1 MTALFPVSDGILLSA
16 GVAGAVYTVTV
27 AAVALTAALARDT
40 RRRRDAREALK
51 VLLRRR
57 AGGR

>member
-40 RRRRDAREALK
+40 RRRRDAREALTI
-51 VLLRRR
+51 LLRRWPGSR
-57 AGGR
+57 

>member
-1 MTALFPVSDGILLSA
+1 MTALLPLLDGILVSA
-16 GVAGAVYTVTV
+16 VIVAVYTVTV